1 MKVLPFRYYD
11 DGGLNERIFRGRS
24 VIEIAVI
31 SSVVSIAEEILFR
44 GVIQTH
50 VGLIL
55 SSIIFAFVH
64 FRYLFNGYL
73 FLNVIG

>member
-1 MKVLPFRYYD
+1 MKVLPSHYYD

-50 VGLIL
+50 VGLII
-55 SSIIFAFVH
+55 SSIIFALYIFVICLTGIY
-64 FRYLFNGYL
+64 F
-73 FLNVIG
+73 